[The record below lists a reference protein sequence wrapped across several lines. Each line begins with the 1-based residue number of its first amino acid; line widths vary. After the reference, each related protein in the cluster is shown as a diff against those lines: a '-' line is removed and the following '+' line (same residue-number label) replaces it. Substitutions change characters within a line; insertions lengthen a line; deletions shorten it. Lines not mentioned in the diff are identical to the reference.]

1 MEDAAIMKRKTLAAI
16 CGLCAMCAIMLCGC
30 GSRDRTQQPDIMP
43 NGLVAGGA
51 VTVAPEANT
60 GLLASPVQRA
70 FGIENSVEIR
80 SIKLVMYANE
90 DVDVRKGPGTGYDV
104 AISLDKGDK
113 VVVTG
118 VCTNSWYRIKVDKKE
133 YYVQRR
139 FLSASKPT
147 GEDDASVTTEED
159 EIYLPDEP
167 TVTTEEDE
175 IYLPDESSIVTAP
188 VITVTY
194 PTNPTYTLP
203 IVTTTTPAETTVTT
217 TTPAE
222 TTVTTTTP
230 AETTVTT
237 TTPVATTVTT
247 TTLVVTTVTTTEP
260 VPSVD
265 DSFEIAESLADI
277 VQSDIVTI
285 ENNSELY
292 HSLRELTYVGI
303 TDANIKEYTYYS
315 PVAEKNKTYK
325 VQLPPNFSADRE
337 YPVLIILH
345 GINGN
350 MDTMRNDWWNHII
363 IDNMMRR
370 GLAEE
375 MIVVYPNM
383 ITSKDHD
390 TFTEINLESAQ
401 AHDAFVQDIQAL
413 MSDLYSRTEFK
424 AARGKENTAIF
435 GFSMGGREALA
446 IGYTYPEQF
455 GYIGAA
461 CPAPGLTPS
470 SEAWNPGQF
479 QEDELKFEETRPYL
493 IMIGASKWDG
503 MVGQAPLNYHNIM
516 SRNETYARH
525 VWFEMDTG
533 NHGDPTIISTLYN
546 FARYIFTAK

>member
-1 MEDAAIMKRKTLAAI
+1 M
-16 CGLCAMCAIMLCGC
+16 
-30 GSRDRTQQPDIMP
+30 
-43 NGLVAGGA
+43 
-51 VTVAPEANT
+51 TVAPEANT

-70 FGIENSVEIR
+70 FGIENAVEIR
-80 SIKLVMYANE
+80 SIKLVMYVNE

-133 YYVQRR
+133 YYVQRK
-139 FLSASKPT
+139 FLSVKKPT
-147 GEDDASVTTEED
+147 DEDNASVTTEED

-175 IYLPDESSIVTAP
+175 IYLPDESSVVTMP
-188 VITVTY
+188 TIITTHPSV
-194 PTNPTYTLP
+194 PTYTQP

-230 AETTVTT
+230 VVTTVTT
-237 TTPVATTVTT
+237 TTP
-247 TTLVVTTVTTTEP
+247 VVTTVTTTEP

-350 MDTMRNDWWNHII
+350 MDTMRNDWWNH
-363 IDNMMRR
+363 
-370 GLAEE
+370 
-375 MIVVYPNM
+375 
-383 ITSKDHD
+383 
-390 TFTEINLESAQ
+390 
-401 AHDAFVQDIQAL
+401 
-413 MSDLYSRTEFK
+413 
-424 AARGKENTAIF
+424 
-435 GFSMGGREALA
+435 
-446 IGYTYPEQF
+446 
-455 GYIGAA
+455 
-461 CPAPGLTPS
+461 
-470 SEAWNPGQF
+470 
-479 QEDELKFEETRPYL
+479 ETR
-493 IMIGASKWDG
+493 SC
-503 MVGQAPLNYHNIM
+503 
-516 SRNETYARH
+516 
-525 VWFEMDTG
+525 
-533 NHGDPTIISTLYN
+533 
-546 FARYIFTAK
+546 